1 MVKEYLDPRY
11 VFFLE
16 AATKEETIAKIIDSL
31 EPLFDNKGKEIFLK
45 AVREREELVSTGL
58 GMGVAVPHAKAS
70 ILSDFFIAIAVLK
83 KGVDW
88 GALDGA
94 AVRLVVMIGG
104 PANRPGDYLQILS
117 RLTLALKAEERRKK
131 ILQVTEAQEIVDLL
145 AEGI

>member
-1 MVKEYLDPRY
+1 MVKEYLDAHY
-11 VFFLE
+11 VFFLDT
-16 AATKEETIAKIIDSL
+16 ATKEETIDKMIDSL
-31 EPLFDNKGKEIFLK
+31 VPILDSEGKELFSK

-58 GMGVAVPHAKAS
+58 GMGVAVPHAKLP
-70 ILSDFFIAIAVLK
+70 ILTDFFIAIAVLK

-88 GALDGA
+88 GALDAA

-117 RLTLALKAEERRKK
+117 RLTLTLKAEERRKK
-131 ILQVTEAQEIVDLL
+131 ILQVTQPQEIVDLL